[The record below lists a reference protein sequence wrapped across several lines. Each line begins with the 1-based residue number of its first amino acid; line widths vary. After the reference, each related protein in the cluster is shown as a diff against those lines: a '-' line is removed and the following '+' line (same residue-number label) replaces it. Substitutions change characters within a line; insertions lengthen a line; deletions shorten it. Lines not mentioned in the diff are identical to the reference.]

1 MFPYSYR
8 NTRETLGEREIEVG
22 TRARRASVLL
32 QFSQTFTSA
41 IYNVWEHGGGG
52 GGGGVCF
59 PSIKKDVQKKNVE
72 IILHIVE
79 DGVCNGMIL
88 LCYIYLQLWKYGI

>member
-41 IYNVWEHGGGG
+41 IYNVWEITRAKLKRGNHSPY
-52 GGGGVCF
+52 C
-59 PSIKKDVQKKNVE
+59 
-72 IILHIVE
+72 
-79 DGVCNGMIL
+79 
-88 LCYIYLQLWKYGI
+88 

>member
-41 IYNVWEHGGGG
+41 IYNVWEHRGGGIFYYPYKITRAKLKRG
-52 GGGGVCF
+52 NNSPYC
-59 PSIKKDVQKKNVE
+59 
-72 IILHIVE
+72 
-79 DGVCNGMIL
+79 
-88 LCYIYLQLWKYGI
+88 